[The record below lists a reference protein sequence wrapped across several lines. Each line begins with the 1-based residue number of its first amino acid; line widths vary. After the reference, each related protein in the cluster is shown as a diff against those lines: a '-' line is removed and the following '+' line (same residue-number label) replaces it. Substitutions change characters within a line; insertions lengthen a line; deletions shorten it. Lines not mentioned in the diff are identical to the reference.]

1 MMKSDADLWEVLL
14 NLLLSPLMWGLV
26 VLGAMSLF
34 AHWLDSPKGRGWR
47 GERAVRRILA
57 KLDAES
63 HTVFHD
69 LTLETEHG
77 LTQIDHL
84 VVSEHGIWVLETKTM
99 RGLLKGDQRG
109 RYWYQIL
116 GKSARQFQ
124 NPLRQNYRHVRA
136 IQEVTGL
143 AKEAVHSVVVL
154 AGSAK
159 FDGDMPDNVVHTKQ
173 LLAYLMVVGVTDHRL
188 EAAERSKAVH
198 AIEENRLPPGRATN
212 RRHLAELEERFSNK

>member
-1 MMKSDADLWEVLL
+1 MRSDADFWEVLL
-14 NLLLSPLMWGLV
+14 YLLLSPLMWALL
-26 VLGAMSLF
+26 VLGGISLF

-47 GERAVRRILA
+47 GERAVRRVLS
-57 KLDAES
+57 KLDADS

-136 IQEVTGL
+136 IQQVTGL
-143 AKEAVHSVVVL
+143 PAEAVHSVVVL

-159 FDGDMPDNVVHTKQ
+159 FDGDMPDNVVNTKR

-188 EAAERSKAVH
+188 EPGERNKIANTIAEK
-198 AIEENRLPPGRATN
+198 RLPPGRSTN
-212 RRHLAELEERFSNK
+212 RRHLAELEQRFSNK